1 MIKLNHLQPLES
13 FKSNAWYY
21 GISVT
26 EYNGGTTYSGFDTD
40 FYKVIKETEKIIND
54 NFNYFSKH
62 DRANVR
68 VLYLYYTENVFND
81 DDNVL
86 YSLKGE

>member
-1 MIKLNHLQPLES
+1 MITLNHLQPLES
-13 FKSNAWYY
+13 FKTNAWYY
-21 GISVT
+21 AISVT
-26 EYNGGTTYSGFDTD
+26 ECHGGTTYTSYDTD
-40 FYKVIKETEKIIND
+40 FNKVIKETEKIINN

-68 VLYLYYTENVFND
+68 VLYLYYTEKYLN

>member
-40 FYKVIKETEKIIND
+40 FYKVVKEAEKIIND

-81 DDNVL
+81 NDNVL

>member
-40 FYKVIKETEKIIND
+40 FYKVIKEAEKIIND

>member
-13 FKSNAWYY
+13 FKANAWYY
-21 GISVT
+21 AISVT

-40 FYKVIKETEKIIND
+40 FYKVIKEAEKIIND

-68 VLYLYYTENVFND
+68 VLYLYYTENVFKD
-81 DDNVL
+81 GDNVL

>member
-40 FYKVIKETEKIIND
+40 FYKVIKEAEKIIND

-81 DDNVL
+81 NDNVL

>member
-1 MIKLNHLQPLES
+1 MITLNHLQPLES

-81 DDNVL
+81 NDNVL